1 MRRDR
6 IRCRRPP
13 GRTRP
18 NMPSSPITPVQRDTI
33 RYLLSDAFVDNE
45 VDYAYI
51 ARETQAYDRAEVE
64 RILYEEVA
72 PVCYINLMSVIPEI
86 WIGFERES
94 LLEEIEDSLALR
106 RNSRW
111 QAFRDRLFIRWI
123 RFRGAYIWEEI
134 CKHYGP

>member
-1 MRRDR
+1 
-6 IRCRRPP
+6 
-13 GRTRP
+13 
-18 NMPSSPITPVQRDTI
+18 MPSSPITPVQRDTI

-51 ARETQAYDRAEVE
+51 ARETQAYDRAAVE

-106 RNSRW
+106 RSSRW